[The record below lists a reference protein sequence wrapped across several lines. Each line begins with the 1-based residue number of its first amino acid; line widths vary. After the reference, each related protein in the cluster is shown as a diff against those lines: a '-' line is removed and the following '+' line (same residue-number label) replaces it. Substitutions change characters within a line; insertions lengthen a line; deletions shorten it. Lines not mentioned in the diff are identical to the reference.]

1 MDVSTKQS
9 TPNFP
14 KNEHFLPH
22 DKHTYVRKK
31 CFLETFVLRF
41 DLLPYY
47 QRYLMWI
54 YFLEVKNI
62 AFRQDLFSQID
73 LFEMFHLD
81 YFSRTNQ
88 LRTIEKLLFPNAYV
102 VVNIDLSIIS
112 ELLLIF
118 CNVFLS
124 QKELKAFK
132 LFNKSSVVL
141 LVQGQHVHQSV
152 SIGNLL
158 AKSSMSIFL
167 TC

>member
-14 KNEHFLPH
+14 KNEHFLPP

-31 CFLETFVLRF
+31 CFFGKFGVLCFLETFVLRF

-88 LRTIEKLLFPNAYV
+88 LRTIEKLLFPNCV
-102 VVNIDLSIIS
+102 RCCEHRSLNNIRIATH
-112 ELLLIF
+112 
-118 CNVFLS
+118 FL
-124 QKELKAFK
+124 
-132 LFNKSSVVL
+132 
-141 LVQGQHVHQSV
+141 
-152 SIGNLL
+152 
-158 AKSSMSIFL
+158 
-167 TC
+167 